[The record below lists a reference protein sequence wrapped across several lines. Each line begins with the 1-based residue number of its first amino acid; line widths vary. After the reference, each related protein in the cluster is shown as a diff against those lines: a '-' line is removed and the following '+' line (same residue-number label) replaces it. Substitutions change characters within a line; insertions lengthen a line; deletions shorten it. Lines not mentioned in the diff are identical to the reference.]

1 MSDDR
6 AEPPPARRQ
15 RIADVVG
22 QLDREEA
29 YPLSYRN
36 LHESTRIAVSFRLD
50 VGSNVPLGLRIE
62 LRQAILTAIDYAV
75 TRTLQQSEAPTL
87 DENGDSADDVLDA
100 MILATATTLPTAAP
114 AAE

>member
-15 RIADVVG
+15 RIGDVR

-29 YPLSYRN
+29 HRAYRN